1 MSTSVSDLPQ
11 PLSVQFY
18 FVNLT
23 SSCSLIP
30 LYVQFPSRLP
40 YFSSSLID
48 HFLPKIQVRLEEEK
62 DSDSITVRVSDLP
75 DLKCPLHTWRKSAS
89 RFLRNVV
96 VVNHL
101 CWLVSLCH
109 ENREVFWH
117 RLYWWWSHFRE
128 HIKEPQKNKIQTQT
142 AEKNANLLGQYETCA
157 SDKNAKKT

>member
-48 HFLPKIQVRLEEEK
+48 HFLPKIQIRLEEEK
-62 DSDSITVRVSDLP
+62 DSDSMYRASIRHSWFEVSP
-75 DLKCPLHTWRKSAS
+75 SYVEKIG
-89 RFLRNVV
+89 
-96 VVNHL
+96 
-101 CWLVSLCH
+101 VSL
-109 ENREVFWH
+109 
-117 RLYWWWSHFRE
+117 
-128 HIKEPQKNKIQTQT
+128 P
-142 AEKNANLLGQYETCA
+142 
-157 SDKNAKKT
+157 